1 MTIARSQHPQQQRQ
15 RGVTL
20 GGLFVFLFV
29 FIVVALLAMRLIPA
43 YIEYGT
49 AKNAITAIGRERQA
63 QTPVEVRRAFEARA
77 AIDDIKAVRA
87 QDLEITK
94 DGNDVVIAFA
104 YRKEVPLFSNLGV
117 YIDFAASSKGN

>member
-1 MTIARSQHPQQQRQ
+1 MTMKRSQHRQ

-20 GGLFVFLFV
+20 GGLFVVLFV
-29 FIVVALLAMRLIPA
+29 LIVFALLAMRLIPA

-49 AKNAITAIGRERQA
+49 AKNAIQAIGRERQA
-63 QTPVEVRRAFEARA
+63 TTPVEVRRAFEARA
-77 AIDDIKAVRA
+77 AIDDIKAVRS

-94 DGNDVVIAFA
+94 DGADVVIAFA
-104 YRKEVPLFSNLGV
+104 YRKEVPLFANLGV

>member
-1 MTIARSQHPQQQRQ
+1 MTIARSQHRQ

-77 AIDDIKAVRA
+77 AIDDIKAVRS

-94 DGNDVVIAFA
+94 DGADVVIAFA
-104 YRKEVPLFSNLGV
+104 YRKEVPLFANLGV

>member
-1 MTIARSQHPQQQRQ
+1 MTMQRSQHRQ

-20 GGLFVFLFV
+20 GGLFVVLFV
-29 FIVVALLAMRLIPA
+29 LIVFALLAMRLIPA

-94 DGNDVVIAFA
+94 EGPDVVIAFA
-104 YRKEVPLFSNLGV
+104 YRKEVPLFANLGV